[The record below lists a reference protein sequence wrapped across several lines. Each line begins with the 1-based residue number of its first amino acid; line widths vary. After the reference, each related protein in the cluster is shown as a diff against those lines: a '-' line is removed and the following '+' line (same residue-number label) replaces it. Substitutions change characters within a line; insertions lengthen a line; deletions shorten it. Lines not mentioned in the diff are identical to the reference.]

1 MTSRAAQARGLE
13 TRQRVVR
20 AAMAEFARHGVEGA
34 RINRIAADARAS
46 KERIY
51 AWFGDKD
58 ALFDEVMQVGLEELS
73 RVVPIGTDLVD
84 YAVRLHD
91 TFAARPDLQR
101 IAVWAW
107 LHEHGRAA
115 RLPDRRLAGYRHKI
129 EVVRRAQQAGLADPV
144 WAPHHLLATLI
155 AVATSWLMAP
165 VDLHQVAADEDG
177 PAVDHRA
184 EVRRAAERLVRP
196 GPADREP
203 AG

>member
-13 TRQRVVR
+13 TRQRVVQV
-20 AAMAEFARHGVEGA
+20 AMAEFARHGVDGA
-34 RINRIAADARAS
+34 RINRIAAQAKAS

-73 RVVPIGTDLVD
+73 VVVPITTDLVD
-84 YAVRLHD
+84 YTVRLHD

-107 LHEHGRAA
+107 LHEHGQSG
-115 RLPDRRLAGYRHKI
+115 RLPERRLKGYRHKI
-129 EVVRRAQQAGLADPV
+129 DVVRQAQGAGLADPA
-144 WAPHHLLATLI
+144 WQPHHLLATLI

-165 VDLHQVAADEDG
+165 VDLHQVAATADG
-177 PAVDHRA
+177 TALDPRA

-196 GPADREP
+196 GP
-203 AG
+203 